1 MWLECTPE
9 NWITVDITKCS
20 RKTIPHNRTA
30 NRKCTLPELSSCA
43 SYSGGSGSQRSE
55 VTYLWLCRVNCY
67 HAGQRDRKD
76 NIFGQFDVRNVSE
89 MTKSLHR
96 HYTGDS
102 GKEWLKRW
110 VFKWFLKT
118 DIDDADVI
126 IIIIIIIQRL
136 MAAGTEKAR
145 SVDRR
150 WLKAGVYLAT
160 PYGEDQ
166 STPEKNLHHPW
177 KYSVISTP
185 PER

>member
-96 HYTGDS
+96 HIQEIRGRNDWRDGSSNDS
-102 GKEWLKRW
+102 
-110 VFKWFLKT
+110 
-118 DIDDADVI
+118 
-126 IIIIIIIQRL
+126 
-136 MAAGTEKAR
+136 
-145 SVDRR
+145 
-150 WLKAGVYLAT
+150 
-160 PYGEDQ
+160 
-166 STPEKNLHHPW
+166 W
-177 KYSVISTP
+177 KQILTMPTWSSSSSSSSYSVWWQQGPKKLDPSIADGWKQGFI
-185 PER
+185 